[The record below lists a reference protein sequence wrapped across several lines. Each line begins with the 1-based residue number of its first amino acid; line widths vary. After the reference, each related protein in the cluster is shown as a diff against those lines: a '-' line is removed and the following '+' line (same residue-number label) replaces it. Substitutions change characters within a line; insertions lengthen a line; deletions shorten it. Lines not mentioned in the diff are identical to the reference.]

1 MEVTTRHMRQYLY
14 AIMSSTELPT
24 FHLRPPTAQQ
34 TNAARALAQTAYYDR
49 TQQPY
54 HVEDIASYNLHLLA
68 CSRRDLLDP
77 GSFGLSAGQLT
88 TNRRL
93 RDMSTAYTST
103 RNTDVDPSLAF
114 ENTAS
119 P

>member
-1 MEVTTRHMRQYLY
+1 M
-14 AIMSSTELPT
+14 AI
-24 FHLRPPTAQQ
+24 
-34 TNAARALAQTAYYDR
+34 TNR
-49 TQQPY
+49 TQPPCQY
-54 HVEDIASYNLHLLA
+54 EAVTAYNLHLLA

-93 RDMSTAYTST
+93 RVMSTAYTST
-103 RNTDVDPSLAF
+103 GTTDVDPSLAF